1 MGISGLPSAD
11 GLYRGPQGKEGIMD
25 PKEMN
30 HIKHLL
36 LDQLN
41 ELTQRGK
48 RTVFE
53 ISRELVREADFV
65 DLASAESQ
73 LSQVV
78 RLRTR
83 ERQLINKIRSA
94 LQAME
99 DGEYGICESCGEDI
113 ALKRLLARPVTTL
126 CFMCKSRLEEMERR
140 RGA

>member
-1 MGISGLPSAD
+1 
-11 GLYRGPQGKEGIMD
+11 MD
-25 PKEMN
+25 PKEMEQ
-30 HIKHLL
+30 IKHLL

-41 ELTQRGK
+41 ELTQRGQ

-53 ISRELVREADFV
+53 ISRELAREADFV

-94 LQAME
+94 LQAMQ
-99 DGEYGICESCGEDI
+99 DGEYGICESCGDDI
-113 ALKRLLARPVTTL
+113 SVKRLLARPVTSL
-126 CFMCKSRLEEMERR
+126 CIVCKSRMEEAERR
-140 RGA
+140 IGA

>member
-1 MGISGLPSAD
+1 
-11 GLYRGPQGKEGIMD
+11 MD
-25 PKEMN
+25 PNEMN
-30 HIKHLL
+30 QIKHLL
-36 LDQLN
+36 VQQLD
-41 ELTQRGK
+41 ELTQRGQ

-73 LSQVV
+73 LSEVV

-83 ERQLINKIRSA
+83 ERQLINKIRRA

-99 DGEYGICESCGEDI
+99 DGEYGICDACGDEI
-113 ALKRLLARPVTTL
+113 SVRRLLARPVTTL
-126 CFMCKSRLEEMERR
+126 CIVCKSRLEAEERR